1 MAQKSALTSLNLT
14 QRILGMAS
22 RLLAPKSLQHQEP
35 HASSKEQQLQGSLA
49 LLQTQNAAALRR
61 ALSNPQ
67 VTLVIWFEDLTCS
80 KIGAAPYKDR
90 ASKGMPE
97 TELEMILGVAT
108 TLERRYIANGV
119 VHGVKV
125 MLPETICEHFA
136 SVLRDVGQRHGT
148 RAWIRNYS
156 EPAYAKAWDRKVDFF
171 S

>member
-35 HASSKEQQLQGSLA
+35 PASSKEQQLQCELA
-49 LLQTQNAAALRR
+49 LLRTQNGALRR

-67 VTLVIWFEDLTCS
+67 MTLVIWFEDLKGCQA
-80 KIGAAPYKDR
+80 GAAPYEVR
-90 ASKGMPE
+90 PSRGMPE
-97 TELEMILGVAT
+97 TALEMILGVAT

-125 MLPETICEHFA
+125 ILPETICEHFA
-136 SVLRDVGQRHGT
+136 SVLRDVGHRHGT

-156 EPAYAKAWDRKVDFF
+156 EPAYARAWDGKVDFF